1 MTLEFSG
8 DIWTWRG
15 PAPHHFVTMPKRES
29 EELKALSSL
38 VTYGWGMI
46 PVRVQ
51 LGNTVWPTSLF
62 EKGGHYLVPIRA
74 SVRRAECVQEGDQVT
89 LRLEL
94 RQGR

>member
-8 DIWTWRG
+8 DIWCWRG
-15 PAPHHFVTMPKRES
+15 PAPHHFVTVPEHES
-29 EELKALSSL
+29 AELKALSRL

-51 LGNTVWPTSLF
+51 LGSTVWPTSLF
-62 EKGGHYLVPIRA
+62 EKDGHYIVPLRA
-74 SVRRAECVQEGDQVT
+74 SVRQAEGVAEGDTVT
-89 LRLEL
+89 LRMEL